1 MSYWQE
7 YRMSANFDL
16 MIKIAVFD
24 DHKERRDALKLL
36 IGLQTEMHC
45 VGDWENCTGIVRN
58 FRHNPADVVLMDIHM
73 PGMDGIEGV
82 KLLQKHYPDTY
93 VIMQTV
99 FDDNEKIFD
108 CILAG
113 AHGYILKKDTPQKLM
128 DGIREVVN
136 GGAPMTPS
144 IAHRVIK
151 LFRQQSRKGEKES
164 FDLSARELEI
174 LSLLVKGYSHKM
186 IAAELYISIFTVNNH
201 IKKIYQKLHV
211 HSVSEAVVTAI
222 QKNIV

>member
-1 MSYWQE
+1 
-7 YRMSANFDL
+7 
-16 MIKIAVFD
+16 MIKIAIFD

-36 IGLQTEMHC
+36 ISLQPGMHC
-45 VGDWENCTGIVRN
+45 VGDWEDCTSIVAN
-58 FRHNPADVVLMDIHM
+58 LKPKKPDVVLMDIHM
-73 PGMDGIEGV
+73 PGGDGIEGV
-82 KLLQKHYPDTY
+82 KLIQQYYPDMFI
-93 VIMQTV
+93 IMQTV
-99 FDDNEKIFD
+99 FDDDEKIFT

-113 AHGYILKKDTPQKLM
+113 AHGYILKKDSPDKLM

-144 IAHRVIK
+144 IARRVIK
-151 LFRQQSRKGEKES
+151 LFQKQSKRGDRES

-174 LSLLVKGYSHKM
+174 LTCLVKGYSHKM
-186 IAAELYISIFTVNNH
+186 IAAELFISIFTVNNH

-211 HSVSEAVVTAI
+211 HSVSEAVATAI